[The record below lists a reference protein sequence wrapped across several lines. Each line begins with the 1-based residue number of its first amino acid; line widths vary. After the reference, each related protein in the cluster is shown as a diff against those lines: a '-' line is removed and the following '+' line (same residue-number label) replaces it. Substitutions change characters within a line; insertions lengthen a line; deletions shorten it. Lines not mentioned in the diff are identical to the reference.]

1 VLCKK
6 SYSVGDGKSME
17 RLALLKKGML
27 MNYQHHWILDNM
39 PVTWCYQVGNDV
51 SRVLNLMN
59 CGRQQNKE
67 LRVRF
72 YCISAHV

>member
-1 VLCKK
+1 
-6 SYSVGDGKSME
+6 ME

-51 SRVLNLMN
+51 SRVLNLI
-59 CGRQQNKE
+59 NKN
-67 LRVRF
+67 R
-72 YCISAHV
+72 